1 MSAAAGGPGQF
12 STASLVVHQARYDL
26 RVFRRDP
33 RARGFTLALPVLL
46 LVLFGSIFRHDSF
59 TYAGVTIPGDAY
71 YAPRMIVLGL
81 TGASLSN
88 LLINLVSKRET
99 GALKRRR
106 ATPVRPIVLIGGDLA
121 TAVVSALSIAIVL
134 TLIAWIAFSTHPGG
148 AGLLAALLAV
158 VVGAIALGSVAY
170 ALSPFVPSVDAAGP
184 LTMLVMF
191 AVNAI
196 SGIYVPEN
204 LFPQWI
210 RDVAQVLPIRPLA
223 VAMQSAF
230 DPATNGGRT
239 FAWSDLGI
247 VLIWGVAA
255 AAFAVRRFVWTP
267 TQQ

>member
-1 MSAAAGGPGQF
+1 MST
-12 STASLVVHQARYDL
+12 SSLVVHQARYDL
-26 RVFRRDP
+26 RIFLRDP

-59 TYAGVTIPGDAY
+59 KYAGIAIPGDAY

-121 TAVVSALSIAIVL
+121 TAVVSALTIAIVL
-134 TLIAWIAFSTHPGG
+134 TLIAWIAFSAHPGG
-148 AGLLAALLAV
+148 AGILAGLLAV
-158 VVGAIALGSVAY
+158 VVGAISLGSVAY

-210 RDVAQVLPIRPLA
+210 RDVAQILPIRPLA

-230 DPATNGGRT
+230 DPATNGGRS

-247 VLIWGVAA
+247 VLIWGVVA
-255 AAFAVRRFVWTP
+255 AAFAARRFVWTP
-267 TQQ
+267 SQQ

>member
-1 MSAAAGGPGQF
+1 VSAAAEGPGQV
-12 STASLVVHQARYDL
+12 STASLVVHQSRYDL
-26 RVFRRDP
+26 RTFLRDP

-59 TYAGVTIPGDAY
+59 KYAGIAIPGDAY

-88 LLINLVSKRET
+88 MLITLVSKRES
-99 GALKRRR
+99 GAFKRRR
-106 ATPVRPIVLIGGDLA
+106 ATPVRPIVLIGGDLV
-121 TAVVSALSIAIVL
+121 TAVVSALTIAIVL
-134 TLIAWIAFSTHPGG
+134 TLIAWLAFSAHPSGTG
-148 AGLLAALLAV
+148 LLAGLLAV
-158 VVGAIALGSVAY
+158 VAGAISLGCVAY
-170 ALSPFVPSVDAAGP
+170 ALSPFVRSVDAAGP

-230 DPATNGGRT
+230 APATNGGRA

-247 VLIWGVAA
+247 VLAWGVIAA
-255 AAFAVRRFVWTP
+255 VVAVRRFVWVP
-267 TQQ
+267 SQQ